1 MMSRQRQFWLLQTG
15 AWLAYGLESF
25 LSEIGYGRPLSM
37 WKLNLYDALCGF
49 LLTLAIRAVLKAT
62 WSQPPKQRIR
72 WGVATLVVASIVGG
86 VVWWLAVSSMCTEC
100 KPPKSWLGYL
110 SYFFGWLQLLV
121 AWTGAY
127 VGIKLAR
134 QLQHEK
140 ETALQATAMAH
151 QAQLRMLRYQL
162 NPHFLFNTLNAI
174 STLVLD
180 GRAQQAN
187 GMVGAL
193 SGFLRYSLD
202 SDPEQRVSLDQEIGS
217 IQRYLAIEQVRF
229 GDRLKVGILIT
240 PPAGDAMVPSLIL
253 QPLIENAVK
262 FGISKREEAGRIEI
276 IARVD
281 GDVLEIVL
289 RDNGPG
295 SLNYRPERTD
305 GQGGVGLANT
315 RERLR
320 VLYGERQHFEI
331 SRLQPQGTEVRLQF
345 PFEPATEADAD
356 AHPNPDRRR

>member
-1 MMSRQRQFWLLQTG
+1 MMTRQRQFWLLQTG
-15 AWLAYGLESF
+15 AWLAYGIETF
-25 LSEIGYGRPLSM
+25 LSEIGYGRPFSM
-37 WKLNLYDALCGF
+37 WKLNLYDAACGF
-49 LLTLAIRAVLKAT
+49 LLTLGIRAVLKAT
-62 WSQPPKQRIR
+62 WTRPPAQRVR
-72 WGVATLVVASIVGG
+72 WGAIALVGACAVGG
-86 VVWWLAVSSMCTEC
+86 YAWWLAVSNYCTDC

-110 SYFFGWLQLLV
+110 SYFFGWLQLLG

-193 SGFLRYSLD
+193 SSFLRYSLD
-202 SDPEQRVSLDQEIGS
+202 SDPEQKVSLDQEIGS
-217 IQRYLAIEQVRF
+217 IRRYLAIEQVRF
-229 GDRLKVGILIT
+229 GDRLEVGILIT
-240 PPAGDAMVPSLIL
+240 PPAGDGLVPSLIL
-253 QPLIENAVK
+253 QPMIENAIKYGV
-262 FGISKREEAGRIEI
+262 SRREEGGRIEI

-281 GDVLEIVL
+281 GDVLDIAL

-295 SLNYRPERTD
+295 SLHYRPERAD
-305 GQGGVGLANT
+305 GQGVGIANT

-320 VLYGERQHFEI
+320 VLYGDRQHFAI
-331 SRLQPQGTEVRLQF
+331 VRLQPQGTEVRMQF
-345 PFEPATEADAD
+345 PFESAPEEDHGHT
-356 AHPNPDRRR
+356 NPDRR